1 MRMSANRIAALA
13 LLVTG
18 AIPVAA
24 AANDLSGFSGLL
36 DGNFTYS
43 NDRLANKIDTD
54 QYTGHGSLLYT
65 FDNPGFGVQVDA
77 QDNFYF
83 GIKHNEADLWSAGG
97 TVFFRDNKGTI
108 GLSGSY
114 FSVDAPASPFFP
126 GKKSIESYGAFG
138 EWYPFHNLTLMA
150 KGGGTSGPVGLASV
164 FGGGGLTYYDGPD
177 LSVHAEINFT
187 SFTSGNDWTDYNAS
201 IEYLPFNSV
210 PMSFS
215 LGYDHALVAGV
226 GYTSSFFAGLKYH
239 FGEGRVLAD
248 YDRTGPVQYTGN
260 ATPGS
265 NLKF

>member
-1 MRMSANRIAALA
+1 MSKGKIAALA
-13 LLVTG
+13 LLAAG
-18 AIPVAA
+18 ACPAGSLAA
-24 AANDLSGFSGLL
+24 DLSGFSGML

-43 NDRLANKIDTD
+43 RDRVGSSIDTD
-54 QYTGHGSLLYT
+54 QYTGHGALLYT
-65 FDNPGFGVQVDA
+65 FDNPGFGIQIEG
-77 QDNFYF
+77 QDNFYY
-83 GIKHNEADLWSAGG
+83 GIKHNDAHLWSAGG
-97 TVFFRDNKGTI
+97 SVFFRDNKGTV

-114 FSVDAPASPFFP
+114 FSADAPAAPFFP

-138 EWYPFHNLTLMA
+138 EWYPFHNLTFQA
-150 KGGGTSGPVGLASV
+150 KVGGTSGPVGLASV
-164 FGGGGLTYYDGPD
+164 YGGGGLTFYDGPD

-187 SFTSGNDWTDYNAS
+187 SFSSGNDWTDYNAG

-215 LGYDHALVAGV
+215 LGYDHAIVAGV

-239 FGEGRVLAD
+239 FGEGQVLAN